1 MVNAMKIFEK
11 KKKDGLRK
19 GAVTVFL
26 TVVLVP
32 CLVFASVFTDLS
44 RVELAK
50 AQAVSAADLSLNAVL
65 ANYDPDLKEFYG
77 MMASV
82 QSPEEFM
89 KKAEK
94 YFTGMLKQANVNDTQ
109 SGFFMDAIRKLINGE
124 GGKPSNFLKMT
135 LDEEPT
141 ITAADNGKLTNPV
154 LIEDQIVEFMKY
166 RGIPVIVDKLLDRF
180 TNFNNQTKEVKEA
193 EEYEPTAEAKQKYA
207 EAEGKL
213 MEAIFNTYYV
223 LFKYQEVVKQYE
235 NLFSISGNELAG
247 HFESL
252 ESEVKKIWNDF
263 KKANELATLRYVA
276 TDGVKV
282 LNLRPNTDYD
292 IKGDSEKKAVKDS
305 ITSEEDGKYYITQ
318 SDYDQIM
325 DEYKK
330 AYDALSE
337 TTDKISQRLGELN
350 EKLPSNG
357 DINEAI
363 YAIEAQRAL
372 TENGITLDDKLES
385 QVKDLVE
392 VTKKLEVIHQFSVHD
407 GEKIEHDPEYRDWQD
422 EVKKKKGAANKLLR
436 SLSSD
441 NTSTYQLVTS
451 KYNNLVYNPGVV
463 DKIIGRKYTFT
474 SEYMGGEV
482 TIEQFTNKVSDRYAK
497 EIDYLTTMIQYIDV
511 VINGGNIV
519 IDGKSKDLEALQDLR
534 KLVEDYVNT
543 KNDWSDKAH
552 GISENKHGKEDI
564 AEIDGIK
571 KNEQTDPKSPEAQI
585 AKLEKSITI
594 EALNELKQR
603 LQNSVK
609 LLRAAKE
616 ALEKQTYGGSPLSAV
631 STTEIFIERT
641 KSVVSA
647 DTSKITMSIESGK
660 NYAASHNDELVKP
673 AEGELYKNRDISRTV
688 TGNDPNLDNV
698 NPTDHIPPL
707 YKVLKEHF
715 ATPKETEDKVD
726 QYKKQND
733 GFTKEGEE
741 KKKSA
746 LQYDSH
752 LVYPGTGTL
761 PAVGSSDSG
770 ILSQFRELLEMIGK
784 VAGDGGDFAANMRD
798 KMFVIEYIMDMFSHA
813 TYSNEAWY
821 KREAESGGS
830 LLHANQWGELKNKYA
845 DTFKTVDLYNY
856 TDNVSL
862 TNQLISNEKN
872 ALYLAEVEYC
882 LYGKPSLKENL
893 EASFGD
899 IFKIRFACNTLSGF
913 INFWKPNDTENLTAD
928 AIHAIALAIQGLT
941 QGIIPAPLTKT
952 ILILALATMES
963 AKDLEVIKAG
973 LPVTFYKVKYDKWKY
988 AFSKSGK
995 TSGAFDE
1002 KDSGDHKP
1010 EDENGLRYSDYMY
1023 AFLVKQA
1030 LGDSSYTTLL
1040 TRIGKLVEGNMKLMT
1055 GKDWKLDNC
1064 IVYYELQGQVKV
1076 EPLMLTLPLIQSFD
1090 TNGRSAKDVIKTS
1103 KWAEFSIKQIKGY
1116 S

>member
-1 MVNAMKIFEK
+1 MKIFRK

-19 GAVTVFL
+19 GAITVFL
-26 TVVLVP
+26 TVILVP

-50 AQAVSAADLSLNAVL
+50 ARAVSAADLSLNAVL

-94 YFTGMLKQANVNDTQ
+94 YFAGMLKQAQVDGTQ
-109 SGFFMDAIRKLINGE
+109 SKLFMDAVKSLISGE
-124 GGKPSNFLKMT
+124 SGKPSNFLKMSFN
-135 LDEEPT
+135 EEPT
-141 ITAADNGKLTNPV
+141 ITAAENGKLTNPV
-154 LIEDQIVEFMKY
+154 LLEDQIVEFMKY
-166 RGIPVIVDKLLDRF
+166 RGIPVIVKKLLDRF
-180 TNFNNQTKEVKEA
+180 TNFSNQSEEVRQA
-193 EEYEPTAEAKQKYA
+193 EEYEPTAEAKQKYS

-235 NLFSISGNELAG
+235 DLFGISGNELAS

-252 ESEVKKIWNDF
+252 ESDVNKIWNDF
-263 KKANELATLRYVA
+263 KKANELATLRYIA
-276 TDGVKV
+276 TDGVKA
-282 LNLRPNTDYD
+282 LKLRPNTDYD

-350 EKLPSNG
+350 KNLPSNG

-372 TENGITLDDKLES
+372 TENGTTLDDKLES

-392 VTKKLEVIHQFSVHD
+392 VTKKLEVIHQFSLHD

-441 NTSTYQLVTS
+441 NTSTYQLATS
-451 KYNNLVYNPGVV
+451 KYNNLVYNPGIV
-463 DKIIGRKYTFT
+463 DMINGRKYTFT
-474 SEYMGGEV
+474 SEFMGGEA
-482 TIEQFTNKVSDRYAK
+482 TLEEFTKKVSERYAK
-497 EIDYLTTMIQYIDV
+497 EISYLTTMIGYLNV
-511 VINGGNIV
+511 VINGGNIE
-519 IDGKSKDLEALQDLR
+519 IDGKYKDLTKLQDLR
-534 KLVEDYVNT
+534 KLVDEYVST

-552 GISENKHGKEDI
+552 GIPGNPHGKEDI
-564 AEIDGIK
+564 DEIEGIK
-571 KNEQTDPKSPEAQI
+571 KNEKLSPDSPEAQI

-603 LQNSVK
+603 LQHSVS
-609 LLRAAKE
+609 LLEDAKK
-616 ALEKQTYGGSPLSAV
+616 ALEKQTYGGLPLSEV
-631 STTEIFIERT
+631 STGEILIERT
-641 KSVVSA
+641 KSVVPA
-647 DTSKITMSIESGK
+647 DTSQITMSIQSGK
-660 NYAASHNDELVKP
+660 NFAASYNDTLVKP
-673 AEGELYKNRDISRTV
+673 GQNELYKNHDISRTV

-715 ATPKETEDKVD
+715 KEPKEIEDNVD
-726 QYKKQND
+726 HYKKQNEA
-733 GFTKEGEE
+733 FKKQGEE
-741 KKKSA
+741 QKKSA
-746 LQYDSH
+746 LKYDSY

-761 PAVGSSDSG
+761 PAEPGNTG
-770 ILSQFRELLEMIGK
+770 ILSQFRDLFQTVKQIAE
-784 VAGDGGDFAANMRD
+784 GGGSGFAADLRD
-798 KMFVIEYIMDMFSHA
+798 KVFVIEYIMSMFSHA

-821 KREAESGGS
+821 AREENSDKQYM
-830 LLHANQWGELKNKYA
+830 HAKDWDNLKGKYA
-845 DTFKTVDLYNY
+845 DKFGEVDLYNF

-862 TNQLISNEKN
+862 TNQLISNKNN

-882 LYGKPSLKENL
+882 LYGKPTVKDNL

-899 IFKIRFACNTLSGF
+899 IFKIRFASNTLSGF
-913 INFWKPNDTENLTAD
+913 INFWDRTKNKTALT
-928 AIHAIALAIQGLT
+928 ISGIAAAIQAAT
-941 QGIIPAPLTKT
+941 QGIIPEPLTKS

-963 AKDLEVIKAG
+963 ASDLEVIKKG
-973 LPVTFYKVKYDKWKY
+973 LPVTFYKVKDTKWKF
-988 AFSKSGK
+988 AINPAPSTRSEGDNGEIKDNG
-995 TSGAFDE
+995 DE
-1002 KDSGDHKP
+1002 NP
-1010 EDENGLRYSDYMY
+1010 EDEYGLRYSDYMY
-1023 AFLVKQA
+1023 IFLIQQA
-1030 LGDSSYTTLL
+1030 LGNSSYTTLL

-1055 GKDWKLDNC
+1055 GKDWKIDNC
-1064 IVYYELQGQVKV
+1064 IMYYQLQGQVKV

-1090 TNGRSAKDVIKTS
+1090 AKGKSAKDVIKTT
-1103 KWAEFSIKQIKGY
+1103 KWAEFTIKQIKGY